1 MIWIPAHC
9 GTIHYGIDGE
19 APQRKWVVS
28 WNELC
33 VFGSGG
39 TCQDQFVSAQLILH
53 ETSNA
58 IEFHVV
64 NRASCSA
71 WNDDALIIGLQNENA
86 TSCSHAAPGFNNE
99 SPIVTERSWLALPLG
114 DLEDPNFDDGSC
126 LYAGCMDPLACN
138 FQPDAIESDDTCI
151 YAFKTLVARERFGAR
166 RRKPACS
173 IRAAQPT

>member
-1 MIWIPAHC
+1 MDPSNC

-33 VFGSGG
+33 VFNS

-53 ETSNA
+53 ETSNV

-71 WNDDALIIGLQNENA
+71 WNNDALIIGLQNENA
-86 TSCSHAAPGFNNE
+86 TVAHAAPGYNNE
-99 SPIVTERSWLALPLG
+99 SPIVTERSWLAIPLS
-114 DLEDPNFDDGSC
+114 DQAPNFDDGSC

-138 FQPDAIESDDTCI
+138 FQPDAIENDDTCI
-151 YAFKTLVARERFGAR
+151 YAQDSCGEGTVWSEASQTCEL
-166 RRKPACS
+166 
-173 IRAAQPT
+173 